1 MKRLFYHHNMHGTL
15 LAVPEFLHGI
25 SGQLSVIRC
34 VGGGVL
40 QVLHSG
46 LSHCLAEK
54 RKYGAKP

>member
-15 LAVPEFLHGI
+15 LAVPEFLHG
-25 SGQLSVIRC
+25 IRC